1 MTFQSKVKHH
11 GQALTEF
18 LICASFV
25 LIPLFLGISMLA
37 KYIDIKQAAVQA
49 ARYEAWEY
57 TVWYAKDDEMMTGFG
72 DGDDDKFIVQPKK
85 TVAQTQAETR
95 RRFYTDPHDELPISN
110 TDFTTDWTAANRNQF
125 WVDRRGNSLY
135 TGVAGGNLDSS
146 EDTPTLP
153 VIGDVMNLMLDILDW
168 AFSAIG
174 TLIGFVGGSQGF
186 TAINTDGF
194 AKSQTSLTVP
204 ISRQFIDTQTISGT
218 AGTNLNID
226 ELTFSAKA
234 AVLTDGWN
242 AGGVSQT
249 YNQAAGTVPTTLL
262 KLIFDNTVIKTI
274 WSVVTVLAPELR
286 TCNPSSPWPAT
297 DSGSLWF
304 GYIDIDAVHPDR
316 LSGGGREIEDPN
328 DASQTIEVGH
338 VCNDAGMCD
347 FTPALP
353 RRDDLRECDP

>member
-57 TVWYAKDDEMMTGFG
+57 TVWYAKDGEMMTGFG

-95 RRFYTDPHDELPISN
+95 RRFYTDPHDELPIRN

-204 ISRQFIDTQTISGT
+204 ISLPSGR
-218 AGTNLNID
+218 
-226 ELTFSAKA
+226 FSQSKVA
-234 AVLTDGWN
+234 
-242 AGGVSQT
+242 
-249 YNQAAGTVPTTLL
+249 
-262 KLIFDNTVIKTI
+262 
-274 WSVVTVLAPELR
+274 R
-286 TCNPSSPWPAT
+286 
-297 DSGSLWF
+297 
-304 GYIDIDAVHPDR
+304 
-316 LSGGGREIEDPN
+316 
-328 DASQTIEVGH
+328 
-338 VCNDAGMCD
+338 
-347 FTPALP
+347 
-353 RRDDLRECDP
+353 